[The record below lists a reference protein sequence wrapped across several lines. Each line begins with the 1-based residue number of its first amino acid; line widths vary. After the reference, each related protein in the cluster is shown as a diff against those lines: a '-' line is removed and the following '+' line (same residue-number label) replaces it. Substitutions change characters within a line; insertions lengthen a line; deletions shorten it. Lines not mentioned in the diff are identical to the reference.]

1 MTAADFAAKVR
12 SGQQLIGYWV
22 VIDAPV
28 ATERLARIG
37 YDYVALDAQHGLL
50 GYSGV
55 LNGLIAVNAGG
66 GSTGVVRVEANS
78 PTAIGRALD
87 AGAGAVIVPL
97 VDNAEQAAA
106 AVAAAK
112 YPPTGMRSYGPMR
125 SSLRIGPAP
134 AVANREAIVLAMIET
149 AEGLTNVESICATP
163 GLDGVYVGP
172 SDLTLALGAPAPGD
186 PEFAAEFEAALI
198 KIRAAAAGAG
208 IAVGIHTP
216 DGATAHKRLAEG
228 FTITTIASDL
238 VHLEASARAHRVAAL
253 G

>member
-1 MTAADFAAKVR
+1 MMAAEFAAKVR

-37 YDYVALDAQHGLL
+37 FDYVALDAQHGLL

-55 LNGLIAVNAGG
+55 LNGLMAVNAGG

-97 VDNAEQAAA
+97 VDSAEQAVA

-112 YPPTGMRSYGPMR
+112 YPPSGMRSYGPMR
-125 SSLRIGPAP
+125 SSLRVGPQP

-149 AEGLTNVESICATP
+149 AEGLANVDAICQTP

-172 SDLTLALGAPAPGD
+172 SDLSLALGAPVPSD
-186 PEFAAEFEAALI
+186 PEFAGEFEAALGT
-198 KIRAAAAGAG
+198 IRAAATRAG

-216 DGATAHKRLAEG
+216 DGTTARKRLAEG

-238 VHLEASARAHRVAAL
+238 VHLEAAARAHRDIAL